1 MAAIATAPGEAGIA
15 IIRVSG
21 PQALRLADAV
31 FKGPGARPSERPT
44 HTLVNGRILGPTGP
58 LDDVLLLIM
67 RAPRSYTGE
76 DTVEIQCHGGQI
88 TARRILQLVL
98 DTGWARP
105 AEPGEFTRR
114 AFLNGRM
121 DLLQAEGVLD
131 LIKAQ
136 SDRAARA
143 AMEQLEGRPSRV
155 INGIYDQIMAIA
167 ADLEATLDFPDDE
180 IPAGAIPDIVRR
192 MHAVE
197 HDLSGLL
204 ETWNEG
210 HLLREGALVVIS
222 GRPNAGKSTL
232 MNALLGRPR
241 TIVHHTP
248 GTTRDTIEERLV
260 VDGIP
265 VRLVDTAGLRVA
277 EGDIE
282 REGIRR
288 AEEYI
293 QKADL
298 LIYVVDAS
306 QPITQYDKER
316 LAGVDPKKVIVVLN
330 KIDLGMKAS
339 PSEICCLRTEQASL
353 IHPSGIEAVS
363 AAIVA
368 ALSTRST
375 SFSDSDFSASDRH
388 RDLILHA
395 KNFLNKATEIISSK
409 CESSILLSAIEIR
422 RSAEQIGGITG
433 REYNEA
439 LMDSIF
445 SRFCVGK

>member
-1 MAAIATAPGEAGIA
+1 M
-15 IIRVSG
+15 
-21 PQALRLADAV
+21 
-31 FKGPGARPSERPT
+31 FKGPGAPPSERPT
-44 HTLVNGRILGPTGP
+44 HTLVNGRILGPNGP

-136 SDRAARA
+136 SNRAARA

-155 INGIYDQIMAIA
+155 INGIYDQIMALA

-180 IPAGAIPDIVRR
+180 IPAGAIPDVVRR
-192 MHAVE
+192 MHEVE
-197 HDLSGLL
+197 HDLSDLL
-204 ETWNEG
+204 ATWNEG

-222 GRPNAGKSTL
+222 GQPNAGKSTL
-232 MNALLGRPR
+232 MNALLGHPR

-248 GTTRDTIEERLV
+248 GTTRDTIEEHFV
-260 VDGIP
+260 AGGMP
-265 VRLVDTAGLRVA
+265 VRLVDTAGLRLA
-277 EGDIE
+277 ECDIE

-316 LAGVDPKKVIVVLN
+316 LASVDPQKTIVVLN

-339 PSEICCLRTEQASL
+339 PTELNGLRTEQASL
-353 IHPSGIEAVS
+353 IHNVGVKMLARNIAEVFS
-363 AAIVA
+363 A
-368 ALSTRST
+368 RSS
-375 SFSDSDFSASDRH
+375 SFSDSDFAASDRH
-388 RDLILHA
+388 RNLILHA
-395 KNFLNKATEIISSK
+395 ANYLNEANEIINSDCSD
-409 CESSILLSAIEIR
+409 CIILAAIEIR
-422 RSAEQIGGITG
+422 RSAEQVGAITG
-433 REYNEA
+433 REYSEE
-439 LMDSIF
+439 LMNSIF